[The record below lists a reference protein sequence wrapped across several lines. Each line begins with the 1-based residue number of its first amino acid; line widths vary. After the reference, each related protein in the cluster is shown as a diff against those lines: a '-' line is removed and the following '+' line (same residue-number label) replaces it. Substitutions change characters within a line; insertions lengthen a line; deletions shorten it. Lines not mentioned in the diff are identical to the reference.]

1 MAGAPDLPSGKTGH
15 GTQWA
20 IVGVLVGLFVI
31 LLVAGYFFNQVLR
44 LEEAQSLAESEAIA
58 RGVAAFIQAR
68 EENYVNS
75 LLAYAGRF
83 RFREAVER
91 KNRAE
96 ALVHLRQFRDLF
108 SEMDSTFLAD
118 PGGVLWARFPETPG
132 LYGRSFADRDWH
144 RGVSREWRPYVSE
157 VFVSAGSGVPVV
169 ALAVPIRDLK
179 GKVIGIIG
187 SSQRLDVIR
196 QWLLPIKVP
205 GGDLYLVDRKGQF
218 VFHPT
223 RTGPGHL
230 SDYARVPIVGRLL
243 RGEEGVLEQENP
255 VEHDVRLAA
264 YRPLPSLGW
273 GLVVQRNKNLALQRM
288 HTLILG
294 SGTVGLVLTIALTF
308 LGVVAIRSQ
317 RRVVV
322 ALDERNRSTEEL
334 RRANDRYRERLRILR
349 EIDQA
354 ILAEEAPVAIG
365 EAAVRGLRDLLGVP
379 RAIVNLFD
387 LASGEA
393 EWLAAAG
400 RRRVHLGPGVRFPL
414 TLMGDVEALRRGEP
428 QVIDVTSL
436 PRGPEAEALLASGVH
451 AYMAVPMIAGGELI
465 GALSFGGAHAEFPPE
480 HISITREVADQMA
493 IALSQ
498 ARLYERVKR
507 EAEELEQRV
516 RERTAQLE
524 AAQDELVRAE
534 RLAILG
540 QLAGGMSHEL
550 RNPLGVIKNS
560 VYYLRM
566 VLPEEERVRKHL
578 GILDREVET
587 ATRIIS
593 GLLDFARVT
602 PPSRVEVDLN
612 ALVRDQLERM
622 PQPDSITVVLELAS
636 DLPPVL
642 ADPEQIRLVLSNLIS
657 NANQAM
663 PNGGTLTIQTVH
675 AAAGVTLTVADTGL
689 GIAPEH
695 LERIFEPLFTTEA
708 KGIGLGLPLAKRL
721 VESNQGK
728 IRVESTPG
736 QGTCF
741 ELRFAGV

>member
-1 MAGAPDLPSGKTGH
+1 M
-15 GTQWA
+15 
-20 IVGVLVGLFVI
+20 
-31 LLVAGYFFNQVLR
+31 
-44 LEEAQSLAESEAIA
+44 
-58 RGVAAFIQAR
+58 
-68 EENYVNS
+68 
-75 LLAYAGRF
+75 
-83 RFREAVER
+83 
-91 KNRAE
+91 
-96 ALVHLRQFRDLF
+96 RDLN
-108 SEMDSTFLAD
+108 
-118 PGGVLWARFPETPG
+118 GN
-132 LYGRSFADRDWH
+132 
-144 RGVSREWRPYVSE
+144 
-157 VFVSAGSGVPVV
+157 
-169 ALAVPIRDLK
+169 I
-179 GKVIGIIG
+179 IGIIG
-187 SSQRLDVIR
+187 LSQRVEEIR
-196 QWLLPIKVP
+196 QWLLPITVP
-205 GGDLYLVDRKGQF
+205 GGDLYMVDRKGQF

-223 RTGPGHL
+223 RTGPEHL
-230 SDYARVPIVGRLL
+230 SDYARVPIVDRLL

-255 VEHDVRLAA
+255 VERDVRLAA
-264 YRPLPSLGW
+264 YRQLPSLGW

-294 SGTVGLVLTIALTF
+294 SGTVGLVLTIALML
-308 LGVVAIRSQ
+308 LGVVTLRGQ
-317 RRVVV
+317 RRVVA
-322 ALDERNRSTEEL
+322 ALAERNRSTEEL
-334 RRANDRYRERLRILR
+334 RQANAKYGERLKILR
-349 EIDQA
+349 QIDQA
-354 ILAEEAPVAIG
+354 IIAVEAPVAIA
-365 EAAVRGLRDLLGVP
+365 EAAVRGVQDLLGVP

-387 LASGEA
+387 MASGEA

-400 RRRVHLGPGVRFPL
+400 RHRVHLGPGVRFPL

-428 QVIDVTSL
+428 QMIDVTSL
-436 PRGPEAEALLASGVH
+436 QRSPDAEALLASGVR
-451 AYMAVPMIAGGELI
+451 AYMVVPMIAGGELI
-465 GALSFGGAHAEFPPE
+465 GGLSFGAAHGEFPPE
-480 HISITREVADQMA
+480 DVSIAREVADQMA

-524 AAQDELVRAE
+524 AAQEELVRAE

-560 VYYLRM
+560 VYFLRM
-566 VLPEEERVRKHL
+566 VLPEEERARKHL

-612 ALVRDQLERM
+612 ALVRDQLERK
-622 PQPDSITVVLELAS
+622 PQPDSVTIVLELAS

-642 ADPEQIRLVLSNLIS
+642 ADPEQIRLVLGNLIS

-663 PNGGTLTIQTVH
+663 PNGGTLTIRTAH
-675 AAAGVTLTVADTGL
+675 TAAGVTLSVADTGV

-695 LERIFEPLFTTEA
+695 LERVFEPLFTTKA

-736 QGTCF
+736 QGTSF
-741 ELRFAGV
+741 ELRFAGA